1 MNHLDE
7 LTCLLYLEGQLSA
20 ERSAALIAHTR
31 TCPDCSALLH
41 VLEQETALLRGA
53 LSETEEAVPARLLA
67 PRSAR
72 ATWVWA
78 LSLGLAA
85 LGVFALWTEF
95 IEPWQQQLEQVG
107 FGSNN
112 LLTMFLFGGIFWE
125 GWLDMLNLIQ
135 FLAAIITGTL
145 GLVLLHRWLRRRP
158 DLISTSGS
166 LVTLGLLLAGLALP
180 SGAAAAEAHKAET
193 FRLAKDDVIPNDLVV
208 YAGSVRIEGTVEG
221 DLILFASQ
229 ATITGKV
236 HGDILAF
243 AQTLR
248 VEGEVGGN
256 IRAIVNTLLLNG
268 IVQRN
273 VTTFAEVV
281 TLDNNTRIE
290 GSLMLFTGHCTLD
303 GGQIARDVTLFAE
316 QTSLNGRIG
325 GNLTVSA
332 RSLNIGPE
340 AELLGTAKF
349 RGRQQPSVSPQ
360 ARLASPLVVEIEPRL
375 PRFLQPKFYLW
386 QSVRW
391 AAAFLLGAV
400 LLLLLPG
407 FYHDVQR
414 RSAQIGASVGFG
426 LLGLLATPIAV
437 VLVCLTVVGLAL
449 GLGTLLLYAV
459 AAYAGHIFFSA
470 WLGRR
475 LLGPNP
481 ARGVLLSQLA
491 LGLLLYR
498 IAANLPYVGWLA
510 TLLATAWGFGALV
523 LVFYDRIRPKPDA
536 PAAVPAA

>member
-20 ERSAALIAHTR
+20 ERSAALIAHAHA
-31 TCPDCSALLH
+31 CPDCHALLR

-53 LSETEEAVPARLLA
+53 LSEQEEAVPARLLA
-67 PRSAR
+67 PPGSR

-107 FGSNN
+107 FGGNN
-112 LLTMFLFGGIFWE
+112 LLTLFLFGGIFWE

-145 GLVLLHRWLRRRP
+145 GLALLHRWLRRHP
-158 DLISTSGS
+158 DPLRTSGV
-166 LVTLGLLLAGLALP
+166 LVALGLLFAVLALP
-180 SGAAAAEAHKAET
+180 STAAAAEVHKAET
-193 FRLAKDDVIPNDLVV
+193 FRLAKDDVIPNDLVI
-208 YAGSVRIEGTVEG
+208 YAGSARIEGTVEG
-221 DLILFASQ
+221 DLILFTSQ

-243 AQTLR
+243 AQTLH

-256 IRAIVNTLLLNG
+256 IRAFVNTLLLNG

-273 VTTFAEVV
+273 LTTFAEVV
-281 TLDNNTRIE
+281 TLDRNTRVE
-290 GSLMLFTGHCTLD
+290 GSLMVFAGHFMLD
-303 GGQIARDVTLFAE
+303 GGQIARDVTLFVDRP
-316 QTSLNGRIG
+316 SLNGRIG
-325 GNLTVSA
+325 GNLTVRA

-340 AELLGTAKF
+340 AELHGTAKF

-360 ARLASPLVVEIEPRL
+360 AHLANPLVVEIESRL

-386 QSVRW
+386 QAVRW

-400 LLLLLPG
+400 LLLLLPS
-407 FYHDVQR
+407 FYHEVQR

-426 LLGLLATPIAV
+426 LLGLLATPIVA
-437 VLVCLTVVGLAL
+437 VLVSITVVGLAL
-449 GLGTLLLYAV
+449 GLGTLLLYVV
-459 AAYAGHIFFSA
+459 AAYTGHIIFSA

-481 ARGVLLSQLA
+481 ARGALLSQLA

-498 IAANLPYVGWLA
+498 IAANLPYIGWLA
-510 TLLATAWGFGALV
+510 TLLAAAWGFGAL
-523 LVFYDRIRPKPDA
+523 LLAFYYRIRPQPDA
-536 PAAVPAA
+536 PAAAPAA